1 MNVNH
6 FLITLS
12 TAGLLLLTLVIQTGA
27 RADDIDIYLN
37 PVLNTT
43 DQPVVMFTLDYRP
56 DLASSISSCGFL
68 ATSTYLDA
76 TGASKPYLA
85 SGCNTF
91 FDLLRGAL
99 KYVLQQVGPSGV
111 KIGLAMSHAQ
121 GTGTSCTG
129 PSAATCTN
137 GGYIIKGAGALDT
150 QTLRDAFYAKLDAM
164 PTPHGNTS
172 HSYQGKEL
180 FFELFRYFSG
190 QGWYNMKNGYD
201 DLLINKLEK
210 SSTHYNLDN
219 PDDYICTAPVSTCP
233 IGSNTVADPTVPLKW
248 DTTIVSGSNYI
259 SPVVA
264 GCAKLYTINILFQ
277 VSNQEDNSDTAIKAA
292 STAGGM
298 GGINLAGANNKFSTV
313 IRWMYDNDNNTT
325 IANKQNVIS
334 YFIVDSTKVNT
345 TTKGYAGAGQGVAS
359 LEPYTL
365 SNDPKIL
372 VDTFTA
378 IFKNILSTST
388 TFVAPTVAVNVYNRA
403 QVQDDVYIAMFQAPD
418 PYHARWPG
426 NLKKYKIASR
436 QIQDVNGL
444 SAVDPAKGRIKA
456 SALSYWTHAADLP
469 KAALDEVEFVD
480 TKDGRGVDRGGA
492 GSKIPGHEL
501 KCTPDNLT
509 DPVCWPGDYSPGLT
523 NPSGTIT
530 DITARKVFYDKSDG
544 TLGALNA
551 DVATATA
558 LQSNFGGTSVGTCLS
573 TDTDATSACNL
584 LTYARGGVYTDVGGS
599 TVLRGQQWM
608 LGDLLHSRPIA
619 VNYGTRGGYLT
630 TYPNVR
636 LIAGSNDGLMH
647 MFRNTDTSQITTD
660 LVKAPTHSDGVET
673 WAFMPRQVMPTVKT
687 LKADVN
693 PTTPPHPYTVDGSP
707 AVFIRDVNGNGNI
720 ETPDADG
727 KNDAVWLFFGLRR
740 GGNIYYAMDIT
751 DPDSPTL
758 KWTITGGA
766 GDFAELGQTW
776 STPQIGYMLFDGS
789 TDPKPVLIF
798 GGGYATNK
806 DTHVG
811 HNDASGVAITSTQ
824 IGSDDGIGNALFI
837 VNADTGALV
846 WKAVT
851 GTYAATSS
859 KVFHHPDLVDSI
871 PSEISAIDTGGNGL
885 VDRLYFGDTGGR
897 VWRADLACKN
907 QDGTGCTSGCKK
919 TDGTTDCTNGWKV
932 TPILSVGRHYTND
945 LTNDRRFFYP
955 PDLAQSMDIVCTNA
969 DDTLFVTLNDGTLED
984 GTPCNGVVGGTSFV
998 GTVKRLGFDAVV
1010 IGTGDRE
1017 TPKDLSV
1024 KNWFYMYKDRNTA
1037 TGSIPDDFATVL
1049 HNDSQLGDVS
1059 NDCLQTG
1066 TCAVG
1071 AAPDLTKGWKMRLHC
1086 QQSTIDNTCGEKNL
1100 SSALTVSG
1108 TIFFTTYIPAGG
1120 VPTACSLPE
1129 GNGLLYEVSLQQG
1142 FAVKDLSTG
1151 DGTTLDKSDR
1161 ATTLASGGIPAEV
1174 VSLGGDNLRPD
1185 LVIEDAG
1192 LTAGLKTFWYEKYLR

>member
-12 TAGLLLLTLVIQTGA
+12 TAGLLLLTLAIQTGA

-43 DQPVVMFTLDYRP
+43 DQPVAMFTLDYRSNLGSTV
-56 DLASSISSCGFL
+56 DCSGTKCTFLTSAS
-68 ATSTYLDA
+68 YLDA
-76 TGASKPYLA
+76 GGVSRPYLTLTGT
-85 SGCNTF
+85 STTF
-91 FDLLRGAL
+91 FNLLRGAL

-111 KIGLAMSHAQ
+111 KIGLAMSHDQ
-121 GTGTSCTG
+121 GTGASCAG
-129 PSAATCTN
+129 PPSGSTKCTN

-164 PTPHGNTS
+164 PTPGGTVN

-190 QGWYNMKNGYD
+190 QGWYNMKNGWTDRGTNNTYNVD
-201 DLLINKLEK
+201 QNLDYGA
-210 SSTHYNLDN
+210 SST
-219 PDDYICTAPVSTCP
+219 TAPLT
-233 IGSNTVADPTVPLKW
+233 W
-248 DTTIVSGSNYI
+248 DAGIVSGANYI

-277 VSNQEDNSDTAIKAA
+277 VSNQEDDSDTAIKAA

-418 PYHARWPG
+418 PYHPRWPG

-444 SAVDPAKGRIKA
+444 SAVDPAKGRIKD
-456 SALSYWTHAADLP
+456 SALSYWTYHDDPNADLP
-469 KAALDEVEFVD
+469 YPAADEVEFVA

-492 GSKIPGHEL
+492 GSKIPGAKL
-501 KCTPDNLT
+501 KCASAT
-509 DPVCWPGDYSPGLT
+509 DPLCYPGDYSPGLT

-530 DITARKVFYDKSDG
+530 DITARKVFYDKPDG
-544 TLGALNA
+544 ALGALNA

-573 TDTDATSACNL
+573 TDTDGTSACNL
-584 LTYARGGVYTDVGGS
+584 LTYARGGVYVAVGGS

-619 VNYGTRGGYLT
+619 VNYGTRGGYST

-647 MFRNTDTSQITTD
+647 MFRNTSADQTSLA
-660 LVKAPTHSDGVET
+660 LVRTPNEFDGVET

-687 LKADVN
+687 LQADAN

-707 AVFIRDVNGNGNI
+707 AVFIRDNNGNGNI

-824 IGSDDGIGNALFI
+824 IGTDDGIGNALFI

-846 WKAVT
+846 WKAVK

-885 VDRLYFGDTGGR
+885 IDRLYFGDTGGR

-955 PDLAQSMDIVCTNA
+955 PDLALSMDIVCTNA

-1142 FAVKDLSTG
+1142 FAVKDFYAG
-1151 DGTTLDKSDR
+1151 NGTVLDDPDR

-1174 VSLGGDNLRPD
+1174 VSLGGDILRPD
-1185 LVIEDAG
+1185 LGIDDAG
-1192 LTAGLKTFWYEKYLR
+1192 VKAGLKTFWYEKYLR